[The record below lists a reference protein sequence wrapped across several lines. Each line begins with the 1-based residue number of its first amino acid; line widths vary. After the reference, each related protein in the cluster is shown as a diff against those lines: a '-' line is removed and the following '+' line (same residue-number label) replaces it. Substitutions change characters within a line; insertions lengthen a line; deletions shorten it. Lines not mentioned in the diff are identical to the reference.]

1 MSSLICTN
9 LFKNSRGL
17 AKTCPATIGSV
28 EGLVDKSEGA
38 GRGARHLARVPVGFV
53 EDEACVFQARRSNVG
68 QSAEGGDAVDFG

>member
-17 AKTCPATIGSV
+17 AKTCPATTGSV

-38 GRGARHLARVPVGFV
+38 GRGARHLVRVPVGFV
-53 EDEACVFQARRSNVG
+53 EGEAFVFQACRGDAG